1 MIKITLTLEE
11 VEDVSITVDKSVDI
25 LDGTQGE
32 IAVASELDISMDDQL
47 EELATTPEEDEGVI
61 DTQTFQRN

>member
-11 VEDVSITVDKSVDI
+11 AEDGSITVDKSVDI
-25 LDGTQGE
+25 LDATQGE
-32 IAVASELDISMDDQL
+32 IAVASELDITMDDQL
-47 EELATTPEEDEGVI
+47 EELATTPEEDDVF

>member
-11 VEDVSITVDKSVDI
+11 AEDGSITVDKSVDI
-25 LDGTQGE
+25 LDATQGE
-32 IAVASELDISMDDQL
+32 ISVASELDLTMDDQL
-47 EELATTPEEDEGVI
+47 EELATTPEEDEDVF

>member
-11 VEDVSITVDKSVDI
+11 AEDGSITVDKSVDI
-25 LDGTQGE
+25 LDATQGE
-32 IAVASELDISMDDQL
+32 ISVASELDLTMDDQL

>member
-11 VEDVSITVDKSVDI
+11 AEDGSITVDKSVDI
-25 LDGTQGE
+25 LDATQGE
-32 IAVASELDISMDDQL
+32 IAVASDLDITMDDQL
-47 EELATTPEEDEGVI
+47 EELATTPEDDDVF

>member
-11 VEDVSITVDKSVDI
+11 AEDGSITVDKSVDI
-25 LDGTQGE
+25 LDATQGE
-32 IAVASELDISMDDQL
+32 ISVASELDLTMDDQL
-47 EELATTPEEDEGVI
+47 EELATTPEEDDVF

>member
-11 VEDVSITVDKSVDI
+11 AEDGSITVDKSVDI

>member
-11 VEDVSITVDKSVDI
+11 AEDGSITVDKSVDI
-25 LDGTQGE
+25 LDATQGE
-32 IAVASELDISMDDQL
+32 IAVASELDLTMDDQL
-47 EELATTPEEDEGVI
+47 EELATTPEEDDVF

>member
-11 VEDVSITVDKSVDI
+11 AEDGAITVDKSVNI

-47 EELATTPEEDEGVI
+47 EELATTPEEDDVF

>member
-11 VEDVSITVDKSVDI
+11 AEDGSITVDKSVDI
-25 LDGTQGE
+25 LDATQGE
-32 IAVASELDISMDDQL
+32 ISVAAELDLTMDDQL

>member
-11 VEDVSITVDKSVDI
+11 AEDGSITVDKSVDI

-32 IAVASELDISMDDQL
+32 ISVASELDLTMDDQL
-47 EELATTPEEDEGVI
+47 EELATTPEEDDVF

>member
-11 VEDVSITVDKSVDI
+11 AEDGSITVDKSVDI
-25 LDGTQGE
+25 LDATQGE
-32 IAVASELDISMDDQL
+32 IAVASELDITMDDQL
-47 EELATTPEEDEGVI
+47 EELATTPEDDDVF